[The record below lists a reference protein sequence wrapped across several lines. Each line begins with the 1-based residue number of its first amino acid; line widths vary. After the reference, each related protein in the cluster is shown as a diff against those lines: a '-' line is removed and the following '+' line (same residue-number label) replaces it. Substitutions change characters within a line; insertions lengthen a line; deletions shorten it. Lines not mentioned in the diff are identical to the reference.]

1 MPDIITRALLHTV
14 TDIGQLSA
22 IDVRTLNHAVKKGLL
37 SKGKGGG
44 FPRLKTVYARP
55 GYDFKTARARLIAEL
70 F

>member
-1 MPDIITRALLHTV
+1 MPDIIKRALMHTV

-22 IDVRTLNHAVKKGLL
+22 LDVRILNRAVKQGLL

-44 FPRLKTVYARP
+44 FPRLKTVYAHP
-55 GYDFKTARARLIAEL
+55 GYDFQTARARLIAEL